1 MNEVLPKPEKLNG
14 TRSCEL
20 AALLVTMGF
29 TPADKQMSIATGQG
43 IPGGS
48 LGYWRFLPD
57 HPAKRYSLRTVIAYG
72 LDPYQASKSTRLR
85 VTAGGFSSI
94 RPPGVAVLATP
105 RQANYE
111 VRSTKYEVYPEQ
123 AYIAAAFHNYRLLV
137 ESVSHGTRLRL
148 KATAWQARPDLAA
161 VYVFE
166 RVDPSPRLAALACS
180 AEAGASEEEMRIF
193 RAHGTRNTELAAALA
208 TLGFEP
214 GSTGTRVAHELRG
227 HVWLFPERSADG
239 RYSLQERM
247 ARWADDAWCAQEGNT
262 DPIAAMADAFW
273 NLRHLRRSLKDA
285 RVYVQA
291 QNGERTVL
299 VRRDASAATWAKAER
314 FLTK

>member
-1 MNEVLPKPEKLNG
+1 MNEVLPKPERLNG

-29 TPADKQMSIATGQG
+29 TPADRQMSIATGQG

-48 LGYWRFLPD
+48 LGYWRFLPQ
-57 HPAKRYSLRTVIAYG
+57 HPEKRYSLRAVIAYG
-72 LDPYQASKSTRLR
+72 LDPYQASKST
-85 VTAGGFSSI
+85 
-94 RPPGVAVLATP
+94 
-105 RQANYE
+105 NYE
-111 VRSTKYEVYPEQ
+111 LRSTKYEVYPEQ

-137 ESVSHGTRLRL
+137 ESVTHGTRLRL
-148 KATAWQARPDLAA
+148 RPCGGL
-161 VYVFE
+161 YVFE
-166 RVDPSPRLAALACS
+166 RVEARGVAEMPGGDELRAL
-180 AEAGASEEEMRIF
+180 RVN
-193 RAHGTRNTELAAALA
+193 GTRNTELAAALA
-208 TLGFEP
+208 TLGFTP
-214 GSTGTRVAHELRG
+214 GDAGTRIAHEARG

-247 ARWADDAWCAQEGNT
+247 ARWSDDAWCAQEGNT

-273 NLRHLRRSLKDA
+273 NLRHLRRSLRDA

-299 VRRDASAATWAKAER
+299 VRRDASAETWAKAEA
-314 FLTK
+314 FLTR